1 MKTKNAPWYKNLKKS
16 PLNPPS
22 WVFGV
27 VWPLLYTSLI
37 IYFFLNLFNPECS
50 GLCDRLIFFLV
61 QVFFNLIWPLAFF
74 KLREIKMSFVILII
88 MDILTFV
95 TIYLTPDMTKYIL
108 YPYMGWIL
116 FATYLTGYIV
126 WNN

>member
-1 MKTKNAPWYKNLKKS
+1 MKPDLKWYDWNQHIDADDRKNICKDVAQLIADGKYFTNS
-16 PLNPPS
+16 PKYQTNINVMGQAS
-22 WVFGV
+22 SHWM
-27 VWPLLYTSLI
+27 
-37 IYFFLNLFNPECS
+37 
-50 GLCDRLIFFLV
+50 
-61 QVFFNLIWPLAFF
+61 
-74 KLREIKMSFVILII
+74 KIKMSFVILII

-116 FATYLTGYIV
+116 FATYLTGYIA